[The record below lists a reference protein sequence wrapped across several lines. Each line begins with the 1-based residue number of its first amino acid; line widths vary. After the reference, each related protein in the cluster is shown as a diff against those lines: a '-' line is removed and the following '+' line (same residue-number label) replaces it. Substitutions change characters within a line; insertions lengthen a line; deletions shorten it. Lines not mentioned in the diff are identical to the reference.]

1 MLFEKYLFI
10 YYDAARN
17 TFLCINRI
25 HEKVKNVKGG
35 KKMRWWKITVGL
47 LLAGLAA
54 GWYMEQMSRR
64 ERRLQTSERLKK
76 FHLFF

>member
-1 MLFEKYLFI
+1 
-10 YYDAARN
+10 
-17 TFLCINRI
+17 
-25 HEKVKNVKGG
+25 
-35 KKMRWWKITVGL
+35 MRWWKITVGL